1 MDTEK
6 IGHFIAQTRKDC
18 GMTQR
23 ELAEKLNISDK
34 AVSKWERGV
43 SLPDISVMVSLCE
56 ELRINI
62 NELLSGERLSKD
74 SYDRKAEENM
84 MNLMEENKTQRE
96 KLWWNVIGTLIGLLA
111 VFAMIG
117 YTVIV
122 SAGFNNFYL
131 YELIDIPSLLMD
143 LIALAI
149 ILGAAG
155 LMKDFFRGFQ
165 IAFKGRG
172 KLTNAE
178 LDRALIAQK
187 YAIRILLLTG
197 PLTVLVQLS
206 VILHQ
211 LSSPDALGSPIAIA
225 IISLLYAFALA
236 IILSFVELRIRLVK
250 NN

>member
-155 LMKDFFRGFQ
+155 LMKDF
-165 IAFKGRG
+165 KGRG